1 MVYSVAVG
9 RTQVY
14 LGEEELG
21 LLDRV
26 ASETGASRSELIRRA
41 IRRTFGEQSEE
52 ARLDALRRSAG
63 SWRRRRSFTGSEYVD
78 ALRGDLNERLRRVG
92 FD

>member
-1 MVYSVAVG
+1 MG

-26 ASETGASRSELIRRA
+26 AAETGATRSELIRRA
-41 IRRTFGEQSEE
+41 IRGTFGDQSQ
-52 ARLDALRRSAG
+52 ATRLEALRRSAG
-63 SWRRRRSFTGSEYVD
+63 SWKRRNFSGSEYVD
-78 ALRGDLNERLRRVG
+78 ALRGDLNDRLRRVG
-92 FD
+92 FE